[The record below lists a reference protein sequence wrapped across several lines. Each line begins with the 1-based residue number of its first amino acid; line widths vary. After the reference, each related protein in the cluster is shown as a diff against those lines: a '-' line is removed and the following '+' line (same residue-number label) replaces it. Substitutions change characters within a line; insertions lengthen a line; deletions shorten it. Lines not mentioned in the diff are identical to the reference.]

1 MTLQIKTGVR
11 ESPLRGQPPVDTL
24 CRLRRP
30 AQPPPSRT
38 SVGPGASVA
47 APLLLTVLSPGT
59 RPHAPSCV
67 DFCSSGDLSQRGVLP
82 RDSAGWRL
90 LPSLQSG
97 LLWVWFPTGHVA
109 EGKVPG
115 RGSGKSRA
123 GLSGLQGAWAQR
135 PDRRAKQVAT
145 VTGVIGSGGAWAA
158 HSQASWCS
166 LPHGDWGQMT
176 CRILRPRGPGR
187 SARPASPPRRGDG

>member
-1 MTLQIKTGVR
+1 MVSSHGTLPGGGCF
-11 ESPLRGQPPVDTL
+11 LL
-24 CRLRRP
+24 CN
-30 AQPPPSRT
+30 
-38 SVGPGASVA
+38 
-47 APLLLTVLSPGT
+47 
-59 RPHAPSCV
+59 
-67 DFCSSGDLSQRGVLP
+67 
-82 RDSAGWRL
+82 
-90 LPSLQSG
+90 SG

-135 PDRRAKQVAT
+135 PDQRAKQVAT
-145 VTGVIGSGGAWAA
+145 VTGVIGSGGVWVA

-176 CRILRPRGPGR
+176 CASSGPGAR
-187 SARPASPPRRGDG
+187 VAVPGQPPRPAEVTAEGRGHSRWLVEEREEEDEPQPPSGGEARWAPAVRGGEPGPGE